1 MTEGGLKRR
10 TQPIDSCLLPT
21 MTHAVCRRQSEADS
35 LEGSEAARVSLD
47 SREMPPKAA
56 EGAAARCRKNI
67 TSLQSTIHSLRKQKV
82 FFPSPFLCR

>member
-35 LEGSEAARVSLD
+35 LEGSEAARVSCEL
-47 SREMPPKAA
+47 E
-56 EGAAARCRKNI
+56 RCRQPLNFD
-67 TSLQSTIHSLRKQKV
+67 LPGRY
-82 FFPSPFLCR
+82 PAN